1 MKMRARAT
9 FATDNVRG
17 RSQPNRWRRWAASPR
32 RGFTLL
38 EVVLALGLA
47 SLLLAALYTAL
58 QMHWSSSAL
67 GQVEMERSQVAR
79 ALFRRIETDLR
90 SVVFRDAPLST
101 TTDDSSTSAS
111 GGTSSG
117 STNSG
122 TSSGSSTSSTTP
134 TVSTDSTTTTTENY
148 STQKSGL
155 FGDAESLVVHISL
168 PKRSDNFVVS
178 GDQVSLSGSDLQS
191 VVYFMSGGGSA
202 LAQKLP
208 APAPSSTGAT
218 TGLARMQGDRM
229 AMQAADQTGDFSA
242 LAANVKL
249 LAPEVAS
256 IGFEYFDGVSWGTTW
271 DSAVSN
277 SIPNAV
283 RITIVFRPPES
294 ANGWYTRPVSVS
306 TDRFQH
312 VVALPL
318 AKPLVTDDAL

>member
-1 MKMRARAT
+1 MKMRVRAT
-9 FATDNVRG
+9 SAADNVRV
-17 RSQPNRWRRWAASPR
+17 RSLPNQRSRLAASPR
-32 RGFTLL
+32 LGFTLL

-101 TTDDSSTSAS
+101 TTDDGSTSS
-111 GGTSSG
+111 SDDTSSG

-122 TSSGSSTSSTTP
+122 TSSGSSTDSTTQ
-134 TVSTDSTTTTTENY
+134 TDSTDSTITTTENY

-155 FGDAESLVVHISL
+155 FGDAESLIVHISL
-168 PKRSDNFVVS
+168 PNRSDNFVVT

-218 TGLARMQGDRM
+218 TGLTRMQGDRM
-229 AMQAADQTGDFSA
+229 AMQAADQTGDFST
-242 LAANVKL
+242 LASNVKL

-271 DSAVSN
+271 DSATSN

-283 RITIVFRPPES
+283 RITIVFLPPES
-294 ANGWYTRPVSVS
+294 ANGWYARPVSVS